1 MLGTFYGNHYTDDK
15 VIMSQYKILGIR
27 VGFLGRV
34 NLKKVQN
41 SAFFPLTFENFFP
54 TPCFKKYIS
63 ESPTKI
69 KISPC
74 RYEVDTTLSVELR
87 VVKDWLGNLPDTV
100 VEEVVSSTLFN
111 LEARLLV
118 DKDKKLILTLINIE
132 TIKMNDFFFGI
143 HSLLNILRGF
153 CITNLNI
160 SKR

>member
-1 MLGTFYGNHYTDDK
+1 MDFWGKSIF
-15 VIMSQYKILGIR
+15 
-27 VGFLGRV
+27 
-34 NLKKVQN
+34 KKVQS
-41 SAFFPLTFENFFP
+41 SAFFHWASKTFPQPPVLRNKQTGNIFIYQF
-54 TPCFKKYIS
+54 TKYIS

>member
-1 MLGTFYGNHYTDDK
+1 MDFWGKSF
-15 VIMSQYKILGIR
+15 
-27 VGFLGRV
+27 F
-34 NLKKVQN
+34 KKVQS
-41 SAFFPLTFENFFP
+41 SAFFLWAWKTFLQPPVLRNKQIGIISINQF
-54 TPCFKKYIS
+54 TKYIS

>member
-1 MLGTFYGNHYTDDK
+1 MDFCEK
-15 VIMSQYKILGIR
+15 SI
-27 VGFLGRV
+27 F
-34 NLKKVQN
+34 KKVQS
-41 SAFFPLTFENFFP
+41 SAFFHWASKTFPQPPVLKNKQTGIIFINQF
-54 TPCFKKYIS
+54 TKYIS